1 MKLRKGAALPGAIM
15 LCFMLLIIS
24 YAVGA
29 SILQM
34 VANNKLEAFKTE
46 QKEVFASSYKQFLAS
61 FNTENITDTKYQWES
76 ELTENYAGLAAYSKN
91 SDDLYFYAI
100 YDITNEKT
108 IAYQTSNFYKVD
120 GKLGGI
126 LSISRS

>member
-34 VANNKLEAFKTE
+34 VANSKIEAFKTE
-46 QKEVFASSYKQFLAS
+46 QKEVFATSYKEFLVS

-76 ELTENYAGLAAYSKN
+76 NLTANYAGVAAYSKN
-91 SDDLYFYAI
+91 SDELYFYAI
-100 YDITNEKT
+100 YDKTNSKT
-108 IAYQTSNFYKVD
+108 IAYQTSNFYIDD
-120 GKLGGI
+120 GLLGGL
-126 LSISRS
+126 LSIPRS